1 MDEEMSQEPLL
12 IEVLNNLNKQ
22 NIQILIQEP

>member
-12 IEVLNNLNKQ
+12 IEVLKNLKKQ
-22 NIQILIQEP
+22 NIQVLIQEP